1 MGKSKLILKRLDTDT
16 KLKPFCCSDTDLN
29 GFLFDDATNYSKELL
44 AVTYLLETEDN
55 TIAYFSVFN
64 DRVHLKEEENSTRNK
79 VNRSI
84 PNPKRINSYP
94 AVKIGRLAVSEEF
107 ANQGFGSKIISFIK
121 SLFATNNKTGCR
133 FITVDAY
140 RAALPFYEK
149 NGFKPLTQKDVDED
163 TRLLYYDLKKFL
175 QE

>member
-1 MGKSKLILKRLDTDT
+1 MELSDLNLVRLNFET
-16 KLKPFCCSDTDLN
+16 KQKPFCCSDTDLN
-29 GFLFDDATNYSKELL
+29 GFLFDDAILYSNELL
-44 AVTYLLETEDN
+44 AVTYMFETDEK
-55 TIAYFSVFN
+55 TVAYFSLLN
-64 DRVHLKEEENSTRNK
+64 DRINLQDADSSARNR

-107 ANQGFGSKIISFIK
+107 AHQRIGSQVLDFLKT
-121 SLFATNNKTGCR
+121 LFVNSNRTGCR
-133 FITVDAY
+133 YITVDAY

-175 QE
+175 